1 MINLSSN
8 NKKYVDFYCGL
19 ISGLVSNTICNPFD
33 VIRTN
38 KQLNN
43 KISYNFT
50 FLSRGILSGFIT
62 IPTFW
67 SIYFE
72 SYNNLKQI
80 NQSKFNFLNGY
91 IASNI
96 ASTITCPLW
105 FIRQKN
111 HVNQNFN
118 VFSFYKSNGILPFYN
133 ALFSTYIINASFIIQ
148 MPLYENLKKNEII
161 KNKISNDSLRIF
173 LITSISK
180 TVATCFFYPFDTIRT
195 IKRNNH
201 SECIIKIINK
211 LNINPI
217 KYYSGLNIYL
227 MRSIPYHTITFCTF
241 EYFKNS
247 FKKK

>member
-1 MINLSSN
+1 MTNSN
-8 NKKYVDFYCGL
+8 KVSNYCDFKCGL

-43 KISYNFT
+43 KINYNFR
-50 FLSRGILSGFIT
+50 FLSRGLLSGFIT

-72 SYNNLKQI
+72 SYKNLKQI
-80 NQSKFNFLNGY
+80 NQGKFNFLNGY

-96 ASTITCPLW
+96 SSTLTCPLW

-111 HVNQNFN
+111 HVNKNFN
-118 VFSFYKSNGILPFYN
+118 VLSFYKNNGIIPFYN
-133 ALFSTYIINASFIIQ
+133 ALLSTYIINASFIIQ
-148 MPLYENLKKNEII
+148 MPLYENLKKNEKI
-161 KNKISNDSLRIF
+161 KNQISNDSLRIF

-180 TVATCFFYPFDTIRT
+180 TVAACGFYPIDTIRT

-201 SECIIKIINK
+201 KESIIRIINK
-211 LNINPI
+211 LNTNPI
-217 KYYSGLNIYL
+217 KYYYGLDVYL

-241 EYFKNS
+241 EYFKKL
-247 FKKK
+247 F

>member
-1 MINLSSN
+1 MT
-8 NKKYVDFYCGL
+8 DFYCGL

-38 KQLNN
+38 KQLNYN
-43 KISYNFT
+43 INYNFK
-50 FLSRGILSGFIT
+50 FLSRGIFVGFIT

-72 SYNNLKQI
+72 SYKNLKQI
-80 NQSKFNFLNGY
+80 NQNQFGFLNGY

-111 HVNQNFN
+111 HVNENFN
-118 VFSFYKSNGILPFYN
+118 VLLFYQKNGIKPFYN
-133 ALFSTYIINASFIIQ
+133 ALLSTYLINSAFIIQ
-148 MPLYENLKKNEII
+148 MPLYEKLKENKKI
-161 KNKISNDSLRIF
+161 KTLISNDNFRIF

-180 TVATCFFYPFDTIRT
+180 TIATCVFYPIDTIRT
-195 IKRNNH
+195 IKRNNNNIK
-201 SECIIKIINK
+201 IINIINK

-227 MRSIPYHTITFCTF
+227 IRSIPYHTITFCTF
-241 EYFKNS
+241 EYCKKL

>member
-1 MINLSSN
+1 MSFSKNNYSN
-8 NKKYVDFYCGL
+8 FYSGL
-19 ISGLVSNTICNPFD
+19 IAGLVSNTICNPLD

-43 KISYNFT
+43 KISYNVT
-50 FLSRGILSGFIT
+50 FLSRGLLYGFIT

-72 SYNNLKQI
+72 SYNNLKKN
-80 NQSKFNFLNGY
+80 NQGKFLFLNGY

-96 ASTITCPLW
+96 ASTITSPLW

-111 HVNQNFN
+111 HVNINFN
-118 VFSFYKSNGILPFYN
+118 LLSFYKNNGIKPFYN
-133 ALFSTYIINASFIIQ
+133 SLLSTYIINASFIIQ
-148 MPLYENLKKNEII
+148 MPLYEKLKKNEKI

-173 LITSISK
+173 LITGISK
-180 TVATCFFYPFDTIRT
+180 TVSACVFYPIDTIRT

-201 SECIIKIINK
+201 SESVITIIKK

-217 KYYSGLNIYL
+217 KYYLGLNIYL
-227 MRSIPYHTITFCTF
+227 IRSIPYHTITFCTF
-241 EYFKNS
+241 EYFK
-247 FKKK
+247 KIL

>member
-1 MINLSSN
+1 MSFL
-8 NKKYVDFYCGL
+8 KYNYTDFYCGL
-19 ISGLVSNTICNPFD
+19 ISGLVSNTVCNPFD

-38 KQLNN
+38 KQLGN
-43 KISYNFT
+43 KVQYNFT
-50 FLSRGILSGFIT
+50 FLSRGLLSGFIT

-72 SYNNLKQI
+72 SYKNLKEI
-80 NQSKFNFLNGY
+80 NKNTLSFLNGY

-111 HVNQNFN
+111 HVIKNFN
-118 VFSFYKSNGILPFYN
+118 ILSFYKNNGIKPFYN
-133 ALFSTYIINASFIIQ
+133 ALLSTYFINASFVIQ
-148 MPLYENLKKNEII
+148 MPLYENLKNNKKI
-161 KNKISNDSLRIF
+161 KNQISNDSLRIF

-180 TVATCFFYPFDTIRT
+180 TVAACVFYPIDTIRT

-201 SECIIKIINK
+201 NDSIIKIINN
-211 LNINPI
+211 LNQNPI
-217 KYYSGLNIYL
+217 KYYSGLNVYL

-241 EYFKNS
+241 EYFKKHLL
-247 FKKK
+247 KK